1 MILDRGEEVSV
12 NLNRRDAV
20 STLAVLRGVSL
31 GLPQENGPANSR
43 EKRWRAIQMAARGT
57 SQKKKQL
64 KNTARA
70 IGSRVWAVEE
80 DSITITTLY
89 IVDCPT
95 IFRASIHAAM
105 IP

>member
-1 MILDRGEEVSV
+1 
-12 NLNRRDAV
+12 
-20 STLAVLRGVSL
+20 
-31 GLPQENGPANSR
+31 
-43 EKRWRAIQMAARGT
+43 MAARGT

-89 IVDCPT
+89 IEDCPT
-95 IFRASIHAAM
+95 TSIFRASIHAAM

>member
-1 MILDRGEEVSV
+1 
-12 NLNRRDAV
+12 
-20 STLAVLRGVSL
+20 
-31 GLPQENGPANSR
+31 
-43 EKRWRAIQMAARGT
+43 MAARGT

-105 IP
+105 IPCMKEWPAGASTDIVQSKETCHAAPAATTAKAANGYAEYG

>member
-1 MILDRGEEVSV
+1 
-12 NLNRRDAV
+12 
-20 STLAVLRGVSL
+20 
-31 GLPQENGPANSR
+31 
-43 EKRWRAIQMAARGT
+43 MAARGT

-89 IVDCPT
+89 VDCPT